1 MCTQLCLG
9 NQDNFQGKY
18 LPYARES
25 NSLPKSIL
33 YLKAE
38 FDELS
43 KTCMTQRSDIGHDAV
58 VGRIQTY
65 LSIYKSEPREGLK
78 FTDKTETHTVTVT
91 DMAQHIL
98 VENSN
103 RSVHLKCIQGVR

>member
-1 MCTQLCLG
+1 MRSQLCLG

-18 LPYARES
+18 LPYDREAI
-25 NSLPKSIL
+25 SLPKSIL
-33 YLKAE
+33 FLKAE
-38 FDELS
+38 FDELW

-58 VGRIQTY
+58 VGRIRTY

-91 DMAQHIL
+91 DMAQHIS